1 MKITSEF
8 AASFAKTWIT
18 AWNGHDIQEIMSHYS
33 PQIAFYSPV
42 ITQVGFGE
50 DGAIEDLETLQKYF
64 SRGLQLYPDLYFELH
79 EVLYGT
85 TSMVIYYTSIKNL
98 KSAEMM
104 RFDADG
110 KIVEVRA
117 HYSF

>member
-8 AASFAKTWIT
+8 AASFAKEWISS
-18 AWNGHDIQEIMSHYS
+18 WNRHNLDEIMSHYS
-33 PQIAFYSPV
+33 SQITFYSPV

-50 DGAIEDLETLQKYF
+50 EGVIENLEILQKYF
-64 SRGLQLYPDLYFELH
+64 SRGLELYPDLHFDFH

-85 TSMVIYYTSIKNL
+85 NSMVIYYTSINNR